1 MEKCDERQR
10 NKQNC
15 TCSNRQIQWKISHQT
30 YGDTNAKEKGQ
41 EQESNFSWM
50 FTYYCH
56 QEYFEFDQ
64 NIPNG
69 NKNLN
74 NWLKKKSD
82 DFFRDFYL
90 YSPKFAHKIIESEG
104 NNQIIPNSK

>member
-1 MEKCDERQR
+1 VEKCDERQR

-15 TCSNRQIQWKISHQT
+15 ACSNRQIQWKISHQT
-30 YGDTNAKEKGQ
+30 NCDTSAKEKGQ

-50 FTYYCH
+50 FTNYCH

-69 NKNLN
+69 NKKLN
-74 NWLKKKSD
+74 NWLKRNRMTSLGIFICILPSLLTK
-82 DFFRDFYL
+82 L
-90 YSPKFAHKIIESEG
+90 
-104 NNQIIPNSK
+104 